1 MKNIKKYGVIAAIL
15 ALTLALTA
23 CGGGNS
29 GGESSGE
36 GDGDKTI
43 KVAATPAP
51 HAEIL
56 NSVKDALANEGWTLE
71 VIEFEDYI
79 LPNVATTDGEVD
91 ANYFQH
97 QPYLDDYNAKNG
109 TDIVNAAA
117 IHYEPLGVY
126 KCTKDSFDALE
137 DGDKVGVPNDATN
150 EARALQLL
158 AANGVIKLKDGVGLE
173 ATKQDVVENPKNLDI
188 VELEAATIPAARP
201 DLALAVI
208 NGNYAIGAGIDSADA
223 LTFESSD
230 SEAAQTFANIIACAN
245 GNENSEKVQALIAA
259 LKTDEVK
266 KFIEE
271 KYGDSVKA
279 MF

>member
-29 GGESSGE
+29 GGEASGE

-271 KYGDSVKA
+271 KYGDSVKV